1 MKIGDMLKLFG
12 IVLVLSI
19 AGNLLIGCDGPQGP
33 EGPAGLTGPGGPA
46 GPEGLSAS
54 GQCGTCHNVSTVILA
69 KQIQYQESTH
79 FLGTTYLRST
89 SASCAPCHSNEGF
102 RMKIAGQTVTGVT
115 DPTPVNCRTCHNIH
129 TEYSAADFALSTT
142 EAVTLSGAMTS
153 NAVIDIGKG
162 NLCANCHQ
170 TRPLSSAPTIGGP
183 DVLINSTH
191 WGPHNATQA
200 NILTGNGGFEI
211 TGSLSYGNSGH
222 TTVLEDGCVTCHVTS
237 HTLEA
242 SLTSCKVC
250 HSGITSFDKNGVQTE
265 ITGLLNELQDKL
277 LAAGILEEADGEY
290 EPVAG
295 NTIPSAQAGALL
307 NYLYIEKDKSLGV
320 HNTNYTRAL
329 LQNSIEVF

>member
-33 EGPAGLTGPGGPA
+33 EGPEGLTGPT
-46 GPEGLSAS
+46 GPEGLAAS

-69 KQIQYQESTH
+69 KQIQYQGSKH
-79 FLGTTYLRST
+79 FLGTTYLRGT
-89 SASCAPCHSNEGF
+89 SATCAPCHSNEGF
-102 RMKIAGQTVTGVT
+102 RMKIAGQAVTGIS

-129 TEYSAADFALSTT
+129 TDYAATDFALSTA
-142 EAVTLSGAMTS
+142 EAVTLTGIMTT
-153 NAVIDIGKG
+153 NAVINIGKG

-170 TRPLSSAPTIGGP
+170 SRPQNYNLTVGGP

-211 TGSLSYGNSGH
+211 RGSLSYGNSGH
-222 TTVLEDGCVTCHVTS
+222 TTVVEDGCVTCHLTS
-237 HTLEA
+237 HTFKP
-242 SLTSCKVC
+242 SLTTCKAC
-250 HSGITSFDKNGVQTE
+250 HPSITSFDNNGVQTE